1 MAQTVPSGDNIL
13 LRDAIPVRKIG
24 RVERFLGPENYR
36 ILQGL
41 MKTPA
46 SITGF
51 ALVLFFVGK
60 YAPTV
65 AEDINFVIAALQP
78 VFVSIIIA
86 ISIEDAAEKST
97 GSAG

>member
-1 MAQTVPSGDNIL
+1 MSPFQSLSKSRKFL
-13 LRDAIPVRKIG
+13 LLVLDTLI
-24 RVERFLGPENYR
+24 
-36 ILQGL
+36 
-41 MKTPA
+41 
-46 SITGF
+46 

>member
-1 MAQTVPSGDNIL
+1 MSPFQSLSKSRKFL
-13 LRDAIPVRKIG
+13 LLVLDTLI
-24 RVERFLGPENYR
+24 
-36 ILQGL
+36 
-41 MKTPA
+41 
-46 SITGF
+46 

-60 YAPTV
+60 YVPTA